1 MVEAQSRTLRA
12 FQKYPLPGNHRVC
25 QDLTCTSQIWLEIF
39 AISGKKRFLTFLV
52 GRPTCH
58 FARRSYA
65 HALRRGTDA
74 AEPLLLFFAIRFSD
88 NHRVVIDHQPLGIDL
103 VIRDLFQELI
113 RVDHS
118 ARTEEQLRIRS
129 PPCARRQVIVFF
141 RLGLRINL
149 VAGIRSAH
157 ALIAS
162 TYRRLQRFFQHVSL
176 ADDWAVAL
184 VTALLGHTGP
194 WYLCLDR
201 TNWKVGRRDIN
212 ILMLSVATKRYRV
225 PLMWSVLDKAGNSNT
240 AERIALMERYLSH
253 FDASTVRMLLADRE
267 FIGQEW
273 LNFLV
278 RHGIA
283 FTIRVKENQIVE
295 TGDGRRVELRALLR
309 TFRGSRSF
317 QARFAAR
324 CGHPALEL
332 HFAAKRLDTGEL
344 LITAGAQA
352 GTRALNIY
360 RKRWT
365 IECLFADTKTRGLNL
380 EDTRLTSKRKLHL
393 LLAIVAIAVAWICR
407 TASLVMGRNAHD
419 RLLRARRMG
428 MGTTQNRGS
437 ASASM
442 NCEDD

>member
-1 MVEAQSRTLRA
+1 MDIHALS
-12 FQKYPLPGNHRVC
+12 
-25 QDLTCTSQIWLEIF
+25 
-39 AISGKKRFLTFLV
+39 
-52 GRPTCH
+52 
-58 FARRSYA
+58 
-65 HALRRGTDA
+65 ALRRTLSSHVDLGKTRL
-74 AEPLLLFFAIRFSD
+74 ETLCLL
-88 NHRVVIDHQPLGIDL
+88 VLGMI
-103 VIRDLFQELI
+103 
-113 RVDHS
+113 S
-118 ARTEEQLRIRS
+118 ART
-129 PPCARRQVIVFF
+129 V
-141 RLGLRINL
+141 NL
-149 VAGIRSAH
+149 SHLAAERPGH

-344 LITAGAQA
+344 LITASTQA

-407 TASLVMGRNAHD
+407 TASLVMGRNAPPRKTHGYYAKSWFRIGFDELRRRLRHD
-419 RLLRARRMG
+419 PQRALIPIAKAAPRLG
-428 MGTTQNRGS
+428 VV
-437 ASASM
+437 
-442 NCEDD
+442 